1 MDSNFMAEQSDIL
14 PTLSD
19 FDWQL
24 SLALSSD
31 KMDTL
36 DEHLLNLDFLLKK
49 GNDESNS
56 SLEMGTSELQIL
68 IDALESASKHF
79 NESSS

>member
-1 MDSNFMAEQSDIL
+1 MAEPPEIL
-14 PTLSD
+14 PSLCD

-31 KMDTL
+31 KMDAL
-36 DEHLLNLDFLLKK
+36 DEHLVNLDLTLKN
-49 GNDESNS
+49 GNDKYNS
-56 SLEMGTSELQIL
+56 SLEMETSELQIL
-68 IDALESASKHF
+68 VDALESASKHF